1 MIVKSHVPS
10 NNLVILGLI
19 IAVSLALSPTI
30 ALPHI
35 LTTANVTNIANIA
48 NITDTTNS
56 NTLPIQIAWG
66 AGIPDGPATL
76 TSPPSSSSNI
86 KLDVTSQQQVHA
98 VAGQFI
104 TLKGTIT
111 NLSPTEAVMGG
122 IAYISLVDLKD
133 KIPVDLEDW
142 SAQKGLYIPS
152 IAPSQSLPLEWKVR
166 LVKAGSYTIGMLFN
180 KDGDFSSPPAASS
193 KIFLEV
199 APKINLNPGN
209 VLPVA
214 FGVPAVLMASL
225 GAVNYI
231 RGRKMGI
238 YK

>member
-1 MIVKSHVPS
+1 MKVKKSHPSS
-10 NNLVILGLI
+10 NNLVIQWLI
-19 IAVSLALSPTI
+19 IGVSLALVSIVVFPLVITI
-30 ALPHI
+30 
-35 LTTANVTNIANIA
+35 TTTSITNVTG
-48 NITDTTNS
+48 TTNTFLPVQLAFGADTS
-56 NTLPIQIAWG
+56 AVRTTL
-66 AGIPDGPATL
+66 
-76 TSPPSSSSNI
+76 PSSSSSSSSSNNI
-86 KLDVTSQQQVHA
+86 KLDVTSQQHVHA

-104 TLKGTIT
+104 SIKGTIT
-111 NLSPTEAVMGG
+111 NLSPTEPVRGG

-142 SAQKGLYIPS
+142 SAQKGLYIPF

-180 KDGDFSSPPAASS
+180 KDDDFSSPPAASS
-193 KIFLEV
+193 KVFLEV
-199 APKINLNPGN
+199 APKLNLNPGN

-214 FGVPAVLMASL
+214 FGVPAVLMSTL
-225 GAVNYI
+225 GIINYL

>member
-1 MIVKSHVPS
+1 MKVKKSHPSS
-10 NNLVILGLI
+10 NNLVIQWLMIG
-19 IAVSLALSPTI
+19 VSLALLSTVVFPLVITI
-30 ALPHI
+30 
-35 LTTANVTNIANIA
+35 TTTSITNI
-48 NITDTTNS
+48 TGTTNTFLPVQLVFGADTS
-56 NTLPIQIAWG
+56 AVRTTL
-66 AGIPDGPATL
+66 
-76 TSPPSSSSNI
+76 PSSSSSNNI

-104 TLKGTIT
+104 SIKGTIT
-111 NLSPTEAVMGG
+111 NLSPTEPVRGG

-152 IAPSQSLPLEWKVR
+152 IAHSQSLPLEWKVR

-180 KDGDFSSPPAASS
+180 KDSDFSSPPAASS
-193 KIFLEV
+193 KVFLEV
-199 APKINLNPGN
+199 APKLNLNPGN

-214 FGVPAVLMASL
+214 FGVPAVLMSTL
-225 GAVNYI
+225 GIINYL

>member
-1 MIVKSHVPS
+1 MKVKKSHPASKNFVIPWLMIGVS
-10 NNLVILGLI
+10 LTLLSTVVFPLVI
-19 IAVSLALSPTI
+19 TI
-30 ALPHI
+30 
-35 LTTANVTNIANIA
+35 TTSITNVTS
-48 NITDTTNS
+48 TTN
-56 NTLPIQIAWG
+56 TFLPVQLAFG
-66 AGIPDGPATL
+66 ADMSAVPATL
-76 TSPPSSSSNI
+76 TSSSSSSSNNI
-86 KLDVTSQQQVHA
+86 KLNVTSQQQVHA

-104 TLKGTIT
+104 SIKGTIT
-111 NLSPTEAVMGG
+111 NLSPTEPVKGG

-152 IAPSQSLPLEWKVR
+152 IASSQSLPLEWKVR

-180 KDGDFSSPPAASS
+180 KDSDLSSPPAASS
-193 KIFLEV
+193 KVFLEV
-199 APKINLNPGN
+199 APKLNLNPGN

-214 FGVPAVLMASL
+214 FGVPAVLMSTL
-225 GAVNYI
+225 GIINYL

>member
-1 MIVKSHVPS
+1 MIAKSHVPS

-19 IAVSLALSPTI
+19 IAVSLALIPTI

-35 LTTANVTNIANIA
+35 LTTANITNIA
-48 NITDTTNS
+48 NITDTTTS
-56 NTLPIQIAWG
+56 NTLPIQLAWG
-66 AGIPDGPATL
+66 TGIPGGPATL
-76 TSPPSSSSNI
+76 TSPSSSSNI

-180 KDGDFSSPPAASS
+180 KDGDFSSPPATSS

>member
-1 MIVKSHVPS
+1 MKVKKSHPSS
-10 NNLVILGLI
+10 NNLVIQWLMIG
-19 IAVSLALSPTI
+19 VSLALFSTVVFPLVITI
-30 ALPHI
+30 TTTSTTNVTGTTNTFLPVQLAFGADTSAV
-35 LTTANVTNIANIA
+35 LTT
-48 NITDTTNS
+48 
-56 NTLPIQIAWG
+56 LPY
-66 AGIPDGPATL
+66 
-76 TSPPSSSSNI
+76 SSSSSSSSSNNI

-104 TLKGTIT
+104 SIKGTIT
-111 NLSPTEAVMGG
+111 NLSPTEPVRGG

-152 IAPSQSLPLEWKVR
+152 IAPSQSLPLEWNVR
-166 LVKAGSYTIGMLFN
+166 LVKAGSYTIDMLFN

-193 KIFLEV
+193 KVFLEV
-199 APKINLNPGN
+199 APKLNLNPGN

-214 FGVPAVLMASL
+214 FGVPAVLMSTL
-225 GAVNYI
+225 GIINYL